1 MMSLPLPV
9 PASSPHAGQLA
20 VLTALSLSML
30 ALVGAW
36 ALADTRLLNGAPV
49 WAKPAKFALS
59 FAVMFGT
66 LALVARRLSPQWRD
80 GRTLRITVAVMAAAM
95 IFEMAYMIFMAARQD
110 ASHFNFST
118 RFTETMYSLMGL
130 GAVSLMV
137 GVLVFGVAALRDAAA
152 AFGPAL
158 RWGVGWGFIQS
169 FVATLVTAGYMSSA
183 GTHVGVAPEGAA
195 TLPLLGWSGAVGDI
209 RPAHF
214 LALHAM
220 QVLPLAGFLFDR
232 LGVGVRPMRWVAAAY
247 AALTAAVFAQ
257 ALGGMPLIRM

>member
-1 MMSLPLPV
+1 MMSPPLPGRA
-9 PASSPHAGQLA
+9 PSPRSCQLA
-20 VLTALSLSML
+20 VLAALSLSLLGMV
-30 ALVGAW
+30 AAW
-36 ALADTRLLNGAPV
+36 ASAETRMLDGVPV

-66 LALVARRLSPQWRD
+66 LSLVARRLSPEWRD
-80 GRTLRITVAVMAAAM
+80 SRTLRATVAVMAAAM
-95 IFEMAYMIFMAARQD
+95 IFEMAYMIVMAARQE
-110 ASHFNFST
+110 ASHFNVAT
-118 RFTETMYSLMGL
+118 PFTAMMYSLMGL

-137 GVLVFGVAALRDAAA
+137 GVLVFGVVTLRDATAD
-152 AFGPAL
+152 FGPAL
-158 RWGVGWGFIQS
+158 RWGVGWGFVQS
-169 FVATLVTAGYMSSA
+169 FAATLVTAGYMSSA
-183 GTHVGVAPEGAA
+183 GTHVGVVPDGAA

-232 LGVGVRPMRWVAAAY
+232 FGVGVRRMRWVAAAY

-257 ALGGMPLIRM
+257 ATGGMPLLRL